1 MDKLV
6 IFLLI
11 IFLVFWGAIL
21 FQTPEFLEIARASIP
36 LALFIWIG
44 GSAVNVAGIMFAAIV
59 GLGLGPRDDEPVSGA
74 VKVVGL
80 DTKPQK
86 EYHEKTGKNLV
97 DCPSQTDYEIDTQ
110 IRPLF
115 GVRIEDLPRRDG
127 G

>member
-21 FQTPEFLEIARASIP
+21 FQTPEFLEIARASMP

-59 GLGLGPRDDEPVSGA
+59 GLGLGREPVEDYTPGP
-74 VKVVGL
+74 
-80 DTKPQK
+80 T
-86 EYHEKTGKNLV
+86 HGKYFQPGKDDWKCQSFKDWLRLHRES
-97 DCPSQTDYEIDTQ
+97 DDRDEWA
-110 IRPLF
+110 
-115 GVRIEDLPRRDG
+115 RREEERRNANETF
-127 G
+127 